1 MSETEILHAVMIRLS
16 NAGVKIF
23 RNNQGVAVY
32 PDGSRVRYGIANPGG
47 SDLIGWVPVIITPE
61 MVGQTVAVFVAAE
74 VKTPRGRANPRQRR
88 FLDAVAAAG
97 GFAAVLR
104 SEDDA
109 AKLAKEASRD
119 RQ

>member
-1 MSETEILHAVMIRLS
+1 MSETDILHAVMIRLS
-16 NAGVKIF
+16 QAGAKIF

-47 SDLIGWVPVIITPE
+47 SDLIGWVPVTITPD
-61 MVGQTVAVFVAAE
+61 MVGQQIAVFVAAE
-74 VKTPRGRANPRQRR
+74 VKTPRGRANPKQRR

-97 GFAAVLR
+97 GFAAILR

-109 AKLAKEASRD
+109 ARLVRGRRGE
-119 RQ
+119 